1 MISRADIR
9 EKRERILSWRGR
21 RRIIILGTDRRFGS
35 LKKEATPLP
44 RIERLERGGLKRG
57 EERRAEKGE
66 ERQRERQRILAV
78 LISTPMNP
86 ARNELEEEEASREQ
100 TKCLLQFR

>member
-35 LKKEATPLP
+35 LKKGATPLP
-44 RIERLERGGLKRG
+44 RIERLERRP
-57 EERRAEKGE
+57 EKGE

-86 ARNELEEEEASREQ
+86 ARNEFEEEEASREQ

>member
-1 MISRADIR
+1 MAREEENNNSR
-9 EKRERILSWRGR
+9 
-21 RRIIILGTDRRFGS
+21 DRSTFWIV
-35 LKKEATPLP
+35 E
-44 RIERLERGGLKRG
+44 ERGNASSADRTSREGRV
-57 EERRAEKGE
+57 EERRREESRKGRGE
-66 ERQRERQRILAV
+66 TERERQRILAV